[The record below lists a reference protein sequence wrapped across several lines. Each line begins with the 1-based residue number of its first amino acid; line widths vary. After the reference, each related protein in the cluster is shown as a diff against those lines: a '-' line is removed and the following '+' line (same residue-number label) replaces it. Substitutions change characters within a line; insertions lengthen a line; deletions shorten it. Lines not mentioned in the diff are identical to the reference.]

1 MPQKL
6 SVSTCYHRNW
16 NQLSSCYLSQRV
28 DDFVIGH
35 VSTDVQAFHNFVY
48 HKIYGRNDI
57 FKRIKKKHGQVAITV
72 ISLEKLQTKLGK
84 AVADIKYIKTCKKER
99 LIPMFAKVNISIKN
113 ATHKFRR
120 KLSLLVMNTE
130 LEKKHSEK
138 TQT

>member
-35 VSTDVQAFHNFVY
+35 VSTDVQAFHNFVIIKLY
-48 HKIYGRNDI
+48 ARNDI

-72 ISLEKLQTKLGK
+72 ILQERTSNTN
-84 AVADIKYIKTCKKER
+84 VCESKYFNKKCNSQ
-99 LIPMFAKVNISIKN
+99 I
-113 ATHKFRR
+113 
-120 KLSLLVMNTE
+120 
-130 LEKKHSEK
+130 
-138 TQT
+138 